1 MRVWDLLLRNRSMP
15 SRGAGTGH
23 TNSERPRRLT
33 YEQVLAR
40 WDRSRSYGDPRSLRQ
55 FSEDMVSR
63 LKAGDESD
71 DCSEGLR
78 DGPLIRLYARSEQIF
93 GGATGLVI
101 IAALI
106 AILFAVLFMPRRFLF
121 LRSMPVSAVSRN
133 EGGGTPS
140 VTDSPPRSK
149 ARRSILSIILTA
161 LGLAITMAVFKEC
174 QHEQLAQRANTM
186 FTVWMPTGPDG
197 RLIPYWD
204 VESGVASVPRRA
216 STCAPLSRGR
226 TWSR

>member
-1 MRVWDLLLRNRSMP
+1 
-15 SRGAGTGH
+15 
-23 TNSERPRRLT
+23 
-33 YEQVLAR
+33 
-40 WDRSRSYGDPRSLRQ
+40 
-55 FSEDMVSR
+55 MVSR
-63 LKAGDESD
+63 LKAGEESD

-78 DGPLIRLYARSEQIF
+78 DGPWIRLYARGEQIF
-93 GGATGLVI
+93 SGATGLVI

-106 AILFAVLFMPRRFLF
+106 AILFAVLFVPRRFLF
-121 LRSMPVSAVSRN
+121 LRSMPVSAVSGN
-133 EGGGTPS
+133 ESGGTPS

-204 VESGVASVPRRA
+204 VEILDKGSDYIRFRTQGGQVIEQHGSFRIEASKRDA
-216 STCAPLSRGR
+216 D
-226 TWSR
+226 